1 MTDKYS
7 QKINE
12 HDGQS
17 EQLDIAHDSLV
28 TFLKQHKP
36 IAPPCDPNFEQQL
49 FAKISQHPQRS
60 PSKIKSKTKSL
71 RSWTWLV
78 PAILAAGLGLTWN
91 FSRSQYQTASNPT
104 NPITISESEQAAIEQ
119 SLVSSWSM
127 GDETTLTATNAS
139 TDNQLLYELAPLE
152 YE

>member
-28 TFLKQHKP
+28 TFLKQYKP
-36 IAPPCDPNFEQQL
+36 IAPPSNPNFEQQL
-49 FAKISQHPQRS
+49 FAEISKYPQRS
-60 PSKIKSKTKSL
+60 PSKIS
-71 RSWTWLV
+71 RSWTWLI
-78 PAILAAGLGLTWN
+78 PAIVAAGLGLTWN

-104 NPITISESEQAAIEQ
+104 NPITTISESEQAATEQ
-119 SLVSSWSM
+119 SLISSWSM
-127 GDETTLTATNAS
+127 NDETNLTATNAS

-152 YE
+152 YEQTP

>member
-17 EQLDIAHDSLV
+17 EQLDIAHDSLA

-36 IAPPCDPNFEQQL
+36 IAPPSNPNFEQQL
-49 FAKISQHPQRS
+49 FAEISKYPQRS
-60 PSKIKSKTKSL
+60 PSKIS
-71 RSWTWLV
+71 RSWTWFI
-78 PAILAAGLGLTWN
+78 PAIVAAGLGLTWN

-119 SLVSSWSM
+119 SLISSWSM